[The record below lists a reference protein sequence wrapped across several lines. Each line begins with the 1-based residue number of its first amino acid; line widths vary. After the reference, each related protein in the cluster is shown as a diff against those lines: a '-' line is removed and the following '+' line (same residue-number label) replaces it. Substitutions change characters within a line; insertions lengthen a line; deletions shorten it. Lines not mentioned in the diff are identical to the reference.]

1 MFMLTLTRN
10 FAFQVFPLRWA
21 AAAFLSVS
29 FAVVAYAQDGSAD
42 LARSAGTAPASAVV
56 PQQVRYA
63 GKLSARAG
71 ETVETEF
78 RIYAAAEG
86 GEPLWT
92 ETQQVPVGLDGSYA
106 VLLGGASAAGLPQRV
121 FAGGAARW
129 LGLSV
134 GGGQETERVL
144 LSSVPYAMKSADAE
158 SLAGHTAAEFVTQ
171 AQLAA
176 VEAQTLKTAAEV
188 EAAKTGQAGAG
199 QSGAQP
205 EFQPLTNGA
214 LTGSGTSGTIPVWN
228 GQYTEGNS
236 NLVEVGSDIG
246 INVTTP
252 ASTLDVGGGAT
263 VRGTLALPAT
273 ATATTTAGHSSQALE
288 GSASAWSTTAAAAV
302 AENFALEAV
311 PVGNNTASPSGALA
325 LLSSA
330 GTNPLTATGFSIA
343 SNGRLTFATGQTFP
357 GVIASVTGASPIIAS
372 TTSGAVTVGLNTAA
386 LETALNVVY
395 PQLTASNFFHGNQT
409 VGGMLTVTSTING
422 AYETLSGALTAEAGI
437 VSNNLVNMR
446 TSGVATTAAPYQ
458 SPQFVFTGS
467 AYNSSLAAAQGQN
480 FVLQEFITGNN
491 TATPGGYLAVEFGQ
505 GAASPHATGLQI
517 GSNGVITF
525 APTQTFP
532 VTGTGGGTITSVA
545 TTSPLTGS
553 ATTGPVTIG
562 LNQSALVTN
571 VTPSLETTFDARYAL
586 LSGGNVFSSFV
597 ESYQTSGA
605 GGAAVLGWGKNGSEG
620 IFGQSDTSDAIQGTT
635 LTPANGSS
643 GVWGNVGGSNASSD
657 TFQSLGTSVANEVG
671 GVWGDTLGN
680 PNTSGSG
687 SSGQYWSAGVLGT
700 ADDSNAGAFFNN
712 SNSGF
717 YTVYADALGTS
728 GAIGGTA
735 TSGIGVTGTSFLHSG
750 VSGDSGSG
758 DGVDGSSSS
767 AYGVSGTSYGDGN
780 SGSSFDGVSGLTNT
794 PLPGNAGVFGDAYT
808 TSGSYSTMGG
818 FGFVA
823 GVWGDTSDVNDGT
836 SNQTVGIIGTAD
848 SFPAAFF
855 VNNSESAATIE
866 AVNNSIGGTGLFKVF
881 TATTLKGTCGIGDGD
896 LSCTGQVKSLVSAGG
911 GTRTV
916 ETYATQ
922 SAESWMEDYGTG
934 VMRMGVAVVK
944 IDPAFA
950 ETISATPDY
959 HVFITPNG
967 DAEALYVINK
977 TGSSFEVRESKGGT
991 SSMTFDYKIVAKR
1004 RGYENQRLVDV
1015 TDRFNDEQSRSFLGR
1030 AHGTPIPAAQPRPRF
1045 ARPAMKP
1052 IMNGNGAKG
1061 TVTPSRVPH
1070 DRPAPGRIS
1079 GTFQSAPLDHP

>member
-1 MFMLTLTRN
+1 MKTQSTSVKTHVSL
-10 FAFQVFPLRWA
+10 LRLLA
-21 AAAFLSVS
+21 AALLCVP
-29 FAVVAYAQDGSAD
+29 FAAGAYAQDASPDG
-42 LARSAGTAPASAVV
+42 LRSGTSASAVV

-586 LSGGNVFSSFV
+586 LSTSNIFAGYLEAFQTAGPGN
-597 ESYQTSGA
+597 
-605 GGAAVLGWGKNGSEG
+605 AALLGWG
-620 IFGQSDTSDAIQGTT
+620 
-635 LTPANGSS
+635 
-643 GVWGNVGGSNASSD
+643 
-657 TFQSLGTSVANEVG
+657 
-671 GVWGDTLGN
+671 
-680 PNTSGSG
+680 TSGSVG
-687 SSGQYWSAGVLGT
+687 TFGDSDTGYGVQGESGSGQGVYGQVPTPVAGSQGVLGSTGTAFSSTYSVESGVANAGVWADNSAAGTGLPVSMFATGDDVYGLVAITNGADFPALFADNNGGTAAQFEAGTGDGMDASTGSGNGVYGSTDGGGNGVEGISSGTTSQDAGVLGIANFTSGTYGSFDIYAGVQGDTGTSSTAVAPAWAIGVLGT
-700 ADDSNAGAFFNN
+700 ADDS
-712 SNSGF
+712 
-717 YTVYADALGTS
+717 
-728 GAIGGTA
+728 
-735 TSGIGVTGTSFLHSG
+735 H
-750 VSGDSGSG
+750 
-758 DGVDGSSSS
+758 
-767 AYGVSGTSYGDGN
+767 
-780 SGSSFDGVSGLTNT
+780 
-794 PLPGNAGVFGDAYT
+794 AGVFLNDS
-808 TSGSYSTMGG
+808 SGWSTMYISNASSGG
-818 FGFVA
+818 
-823 GVWGDTSDVNDGT
+823 N
-836 SNQTVGIIGTAD
+836 
-848 SFPAAFF
+848 
-855 VNNSESAATIE
+855 
-866 AVNNSIGGTGLFKVF
+866 GLFK
-881 TATTLKGTCGIGDGD
+881 TLMAKSADGTCGIGSGGS
-896 LSCTGQVKSLVSAGG
+896 LSCTGQIKSLVSAGG
-911 GTRTV
+911 GARTV
-916 ETYATQ
+916 ETYAVQ
-922 SAESWMEDYGTG
+922 SPENWMEDFGSG
-934 VMRMGVAVVK
+934 QLRQGVAQVT
-944 IDPAFA
+944 IDAAFA
-950 ETISATPDY
+950 ETVTADSSY
-959 HVFITPNG
+959 HVFLTPNG
-967 DAEALYVINK
+967 DSKGLYVIAK
-977 TGSSFEVRESKGGT
+977 TPTTFEVRESGGGT
-991 SSMTFDYKIVAKR
+991 SSLSFDYRIVGKR
-1004 RGYENQRLVDV
+1004 RGFEAQRLVDV
-1015 TDRFNDEQSRSFLGR
+1015 TERFNTEMRASSMMKSTGGR
-1030 AHGTPIPAAQPRPRF
+1030 HEPKV
-1045 ARPAMKP
+1045 M
-1052 IMNGNGAKG
+1052 AKS
-1061 TVTPSRVPH
+1061 PLH
-1070 DRPAPGRIS
+1070 PAPGMRPRVMAPRRMNRPR
-1079 GTFQSAPLDHP
+1079 QAQARPVSATKTAPRP

>member
-42 LARSAGTAPASAVV
+42 LARSAGAAPASAVV

-562 LNQSALVTN
+562 LNEGTLESDITPALEGSFNGIYAQLAASNTFTAGQVIEGSSVITGAN
-571 VTPSLETTFDARYAL
+571 VEGPGLQVSN
-586 LSGGNVFSSFV
+586 SGDSFSSGISV
-597 ESYQTSGA
+597 SNGGQYGA
-605 GGAAVLGWGKNGSEG
+605 GLVATASSDGVGIEGFGTQTAGSIGVFGALANSNGYSNSYFLLE
-620 IFGQSDTSDAIQGTT
+620 SDDG
-635 LTPANGSS
+635 LDS
-643 GVWGNVGGSNASSD
+643 GVWADGANGQEAALIATSDDLSAGIFFNDSSASSTILVLNNYSGGPTGNVSR
-657 TFQSLGTSVANEVG
+657 
-671 GVWGDTLGN
+671 
-680 PNTSGSG
+680 
-687 SSGQYWSAGVLGT
+687 
-700 ADDSNAGAFFNN
+700 
-712 SNSGF
+712 
-717 YTVYADALGTS
+717 
-728 GAIGGTA
+728 
-735 TSGIGVTGTSFLHSG
+735 GIGTVLRAGG
-750 VSGDSGSG
+750 
-758 DGVDGSSSS
+758 
-767 AYGVSGTSYGDGN
+767 
-780 SGSSFDGVSGLTNT
+780 
-794 PLPGNAGVFGDAYT
+794 PG
-808 TSGSYSTMGG
+808 
-818 FGFVA
+818 
-823 GVWGDTSDVNDGT
+823 
-836 SNQTVGIIGTAD
+836 
-848 SFPAAFF
+848 
-855 VNNSESAATIE
+855 
-866 AVNNSIGGTGLFKVF
+866 
-881 TATTLKGTCGIGDGD
+881 GTCGINQTGN
-896 LSCTGQVKSLVSAGG
+896 LSCTGQVKTLVSAGG
-911 GTRTV
+911 GARTV

-922 SAESWMEDYGTG
+922 SAENWMEDYGTG
-934 VMRMGVAVVK
+934 VMRMGVAVVT

-950 ETISATPDY
+950 ETVSETADY
-959 HVFITPNG
+959 HVFLTPRADSKG
-967 DAEALYVINK
+967 LYVINA
-977 TGSSFEVRESKGGT
+977 TPGSFEVRESGGGT
-991 SSMTFDYKIVAKR
+991 SSLTFDYKIVAKR
-1004 RGYENQRLVDV
+1004 RGYEKQRLVDV
-1015 TDRFNDEQSRSFLGR
+1015 TDRFRDEEARATMRASGTSRHTAR
-1030 AHGTPIPAAQPRPRF
+1030 QPRLP
-1045 ARPAMKP
+1045 
-1052 IMNGNGAKG
+1052 AKG
-1061 TVTPSRVPH
+1061 PTMVGADRH
-1070 DRPAPGRIS
+1070 DPG
-1079 GTFQSAPLDHP
+1079 THP